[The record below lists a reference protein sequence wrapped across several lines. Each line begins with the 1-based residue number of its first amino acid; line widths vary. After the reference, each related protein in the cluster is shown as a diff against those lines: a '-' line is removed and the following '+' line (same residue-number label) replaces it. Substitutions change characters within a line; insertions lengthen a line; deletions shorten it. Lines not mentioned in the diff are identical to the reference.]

1 MVVEEVDPHVLH
13 GSFLPRWRPGHHR
26 CDVTA
31 RPNLV
36 GSGGSVVRRGGEP
49 GAGAS
54 DRTTSGTAS
63 RPDVTNDPVVRLLR
77 LPRWRSRS
85 DRDAD
90 GRTIPPD
97 GRERRRGED
106 TTVDDSEIRLIDQPG
121 QATVGVR
128 RIARP
133 EDLSAV
139 FATLIPRV
147 AGLLDRLGVQPA
159 GPPYGRYRDRPG
171 DGFDVEV
178 GFPVDGAVD
187 VSRLP
192 QAAAPDAATDA
203 VVTEPLPATRAVEA
217 IHIGPYDRLPA
228 TYDRLASWITEHRL
242 HPLGQSWELYES
254 GPDSDPRP
262 ATWRTRVV
270 VAVTGPEIE
279 PARPPSGLG
288 GAAP

>member
-1 MVVEEVDPHVLH
+1 M
-13 GSFLPRWRPGHHR
+13 
-26 CDVTA
+26 
-31 RPNLV
+31 
-36 GSGGSVVRRGGEP
+36 
-49 GAGAS
+49 
-54 DRTTSGTAS
+54 
-63 RPDVTNDPVVRLLR
+63 
-77 LPRWRSRS
+77 
-85 DRDAD
+85 
-90 GRTIPPD
+90 
-97 GRERRRGED
+97 
-106 TTVDDSEIRLIDQPG
+106 DDSEIRLIDQPG

-133 EDLSAV
+133 EDLSEV

-171 DGFDVEV
+171 DSFDVEV

-187 VSRLP
+187 V
-192 QAAAPDAATDA
+192 
-203 VVTEPLPATRAVEA
+203 
-217 IHIGPYDRLPA
+217 
-228 TYDRLASWITEHRL
+228 RL